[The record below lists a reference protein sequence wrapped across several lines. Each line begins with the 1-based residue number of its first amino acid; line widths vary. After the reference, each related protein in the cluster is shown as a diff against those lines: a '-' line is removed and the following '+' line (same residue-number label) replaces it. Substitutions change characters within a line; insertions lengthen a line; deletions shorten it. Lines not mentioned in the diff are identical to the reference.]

1 MDRHWMDCLTGLG
14 GEKRRSSDGQVTA
27 ARDWHVFPHALV
39 TDSLHGNL
47 SDRLHAAERST
58 AAGS

>member
-1 MDRHWMDCLTGLG
+1 MDCLTGLG